1 MRSHGAN
8 EAAKRSTFILVGAV
22 TTAAPF
28 ICKNACRVDGKVT
41 RAATLSSVRMS
52 AARNPAEPILRINGV
67 RKIYR
72 DLEAIRNVS
81 LDVAENE
88 FVSVLG
94 PSGCGKSTLLMMA
107 AGLID
112 PSEGTITINGSPV
125 TGPRPEVGVVFQQP
139 VLLPWRTVLDNVL
152 FPIELLKRPR
162 AQFEQR
168 ALSLLSMAKID
179 DFVNHLPRQL
189 SGGMRQRASICR
201 ALIHDP
207 SILLMDEPFSALDAI
222 TRDEMGV
229 ELLRIWQ
236 ANRKTVIFVTHSI
249 REAAFLSD
257 RVLVMCRRP
266 ATIIE
271 NLKIALPRP
280 REIAMMESEPFNQ
293 YVRELRKS
301 IEASHAR

>member
-1 MRSHGAN
+1 M
-8 EAAKRSTFILVGAV
+8 
-22 TTAAPF
+22 
-28 ICKNACRVDGKVT
+28 
-41 RAATLSSVRMS
+41 RAATLSSVLMS
-52 AARNPAEPILRINGV
+52 AAGHERNAAEPVLRMSGV
-67 RKIYR
+67 RKSYS

-81 LDVAENE
+81 LDIAQNE

-94 PSGCGKSTLLMMA
+94 PSGCGKSTLLMMV
-107 AGLID
+107 AGLIE
-112 PSEGTITINGSPV
+112 PSEGTITINGSRV
-125 TGPRPEVGVVFQQP
+125 TGPRPEIGVVFQQP

-162 AQFEQR
+162 AHFEQR
-168 ALSLLSMAKID
+168 AMSLLTMAKID
-179 DFVNHLPRQL
+179 DFANHLPRQL

-257 RVLVMCRRP
+257 RVLVMGRRP
-266 ATIIE
+266 SSIIDE
-271 NLKIALPRP
+271 LAIDLPRP
-280 REIAMMESEPFNQ
+280 RHIAITEDETFNRL
-293 YVRELRKS
+293 VRHLRKA
-301 IEASHAR
+301 IEASHAE

>member
-1 MRSHGAN
+1 M
-8 EAAKRSTFILVGAV
+8 
-22 TTAAPF
+22 
-28 ICKNACRVDGKVT
+28 
-41 RAATLSSVRMS
+41 RAAILPTVPMSTENLGQHLAASV
-52 AARNPAEPILRINGV
+52 LRIKAV
-67 RKIYR
+67 RKLYR

-81 LDVAENE
+81 FDVAASE

-94 PSGCGKSTLLMMA
+94 PSGCGKSTLLMMV
-107 AGLID
+107 AGLVETT
-112 PSEGTITINGSPV
+112 EGEISINGAPV
-125 TGPRPEVGVVFQQP
+125 TGPRPEIGVVFQQP
-139 VLLPWRTVLDNVL
+139 VLLPWRTILDNVL
-152 FPIELLKRPR
+152 FPIELLKLPR
-162 AQFEQR
+162 SKYVQR
-168 ALSLLSMAKID
+168 AMDLLAMAKID
-179 DFVNHLPRQL
+179 DFAHHLPRQL

-257 RVLVMCRRP
+257 RVLVMGRRP

-271 NLKIALPRP
+271 EMAIDLPRP
-280 REIAMMESEPFNQ
+280 RQIAMMEDERFNQ
-293 YVRELRKS
+293 YVRRLRKA
-301 IEASHAR
+301 IEASHAQ